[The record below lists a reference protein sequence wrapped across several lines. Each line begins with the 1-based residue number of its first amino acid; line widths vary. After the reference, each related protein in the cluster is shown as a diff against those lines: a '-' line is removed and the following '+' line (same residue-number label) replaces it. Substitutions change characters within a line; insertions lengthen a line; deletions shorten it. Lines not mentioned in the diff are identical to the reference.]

1 MQNGVGGRENGELLF
16 NKYRVLV
23 SNDEKVMEMDGGDG
37 YSTMSAYLI
46 LVSCMLKN
54 GYNE

>member
-16 NKYRVLV
+16 NEYRVLV
-23 SNDEKVMEMDGGDG
+23 SNDEKVLEMDGGDV
-37 YSTMSAYLI
+37 YRTMSAYLI
-46 LVSCMLKN
+46 LVSCIFKN